1 MRSNA
6 AAPTVAETWGA
17 MAASVW
23 NTSTVTFSTR
33 DGSTARMLAGNG
45 VPSVIGISP
54 PSSPGSRT
62 PITCSTPFT
71 SFVSSVFP
79 STTTASAR
87 TSPSWATYSPGVRW
101 MSSTSP
107 ARYSSAFSSS
117 AEKSGIVASSSI
129 VNMIA
134 SQSFPLAFPQPK
146 TICWHLVARVPL
158 ICGSDFGCGVENLHA
173 EMVDRTTMAAH
184 EASASN
190 MARLGRMDRLLQT
203 AWLSHAKRSV
213 PIAAILAMSAV

>member
-1 MRSNA
+1 
-6 AAPTVAETWGA
+6 

-71 SFVSSVFP
+71 SFVSSVLP
-79 STTTASAR
+79 STTTARAR
-87 TSPSWATYSPGVRW
+87 PSPSWATYSPGVRW

-134 SQSFPLAFPQPK
+134 SQSFPLAVPQPK
-146 TICWHLVARVPL
+146 SICWHLVPTVPL
-158 ICGSDFGCGVENLHA
+158 NRGSGFACGVEDMHA
-173 EMVDRTTMAAH
+173 EIVHRTPMAAH
-184 EASASN
+184 EASASRT
-190 MARLGRMDRLLQT
+190 ARWRGVGT
-203 AWLSHAKRSV
+203 
-213 PIAAILAMSAV
+213 